1 MSFLSATG
9 NTGKKLKKLKKR
21 PITLEDIINSEDVL
35 TTIATKIAS
44 SAEQKVSVEEI
55 KQTIKEYI
63 PYIKKIADAYP
74 EDPSFYDK
82 IMRIPG
88 IPDVERDIKPL
99 NPKLYMAIEELAEK
113 LKEDLREEEK
123 VAEHKDERKTSPPLD
138 PNVKVEV
145 LSILNGLEFAG
156 FSEEAK
162 RKAIERLSAR
172 IREVSVE
179 KPTPENLL
187 KLGLYAY
194 AVELIRRGE
203 FEKVEGL
210 KKLQN

>member
-1 MSFLSATG
+1 M
-9 NTGKKLKKLKKR
+9 
-21 PITLEDIINSEDVL
+21 
-35 TTIATKIAS
+35 
-44 SAEQKVSVEEI
+44 SVEEI
-55 KQTIKEYI
+55 KQRIKEYI

-74 EDPSFYDK
+74 EDPSFYDE
-82 IMRIPG
+82 IMQISG

-123 VAEHKDERKTSPPLD
+123 VAEHNDERKTSPSLD
-138 PNVKVEV
+138 PNVNVEV

-172 IREVSVE
+172 IREVSAE
-179 KPTPENLL
+179 KLTPENLL
-187 KLGLYAY
+187 KLGLYAF
-194 AVELIRRGE
+194 AIEIIKRGE
-203 FEKVEGL
+203 LERMKEIEGL
-210 KKLQN
+210 